1 MQAMREEE
9 KKQLLAEITQFF
21 AEEYDLEL
29 GIIGSERIYEFF
41 EKAMGERIYNQAL
54 DDAQRF
60 FRTYAN
66 NMEADYYALYKE
78 IH

>member
-1 MQAMREEE
+1 MQMINAEE

-29 GIIGSERIYEFF
+29 GIIGSEKIYEFF
-41 EKAMGERIYNQAL
+41 EQVMGERIYNQAL

-60 FRTYAN
+60 FRTYAG

-78 IH
+78 IR

>member
-1 MQAMREEE
+1 MQMINAEE

-29 GIIGSERIYEFF
+29 GIIGSEKIYEFF
-41 EKAMGERIYNQAL
+41 EQVMGERIYNQAL

-60 FRTYAN
+60 FKTYAG

-78 IH
+78 IR

>member
-1 MQAMREEE
+1 MQMINTEE

-29 GIIGSERIYEFF
+29 GIIGSEKIYEFF
-41 EKAMGERIYNQAL
+41 EQSMGERIYNQAL

-60 FRTYAN
+60 FKAYAG

-78 IH
+78 IR

>member
-1 MQAMREEE
+1 MQIINPEE
-9 KKQLLAEITQFF
+9 KKKLLTEIIQFF

-41 EKAMGERIYNQAL
+41 EEAMGERVYNQAL

-60 FRTYAN
+60 FRAYAN

-78 IH
+78 LR

>member
-54 DDAQRF
+54 DDTQRF

-66 NMEADYYALYKE
+66 NMAADSYGLSTE

>member
-1 MQAMREEE
+1 MQSISSEE
-9 KKQLLAEITQFF
+9 KKLLLAEITHFF

-29 GIIGSERIYEFF
+29 GIIGSERIFEFF

-60 FRTYAN
+60 FKTYAG